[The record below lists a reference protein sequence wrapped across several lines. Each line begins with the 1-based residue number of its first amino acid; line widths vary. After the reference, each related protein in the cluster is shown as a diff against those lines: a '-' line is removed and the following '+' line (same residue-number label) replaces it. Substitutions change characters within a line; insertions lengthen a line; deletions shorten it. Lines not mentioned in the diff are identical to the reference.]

1 MSTQN
6 FVLDKAPYIRKAD
19 NKGYGTAV
27 MMRDFLIALLPL
39 IIFAWV
45 KNGLLPFINGDTS
58 SVWNMLRPLVMVA
71 LGGLTS
77 YLTELGFYILRGE
90 KDVFRRLKV
99 SFPAIPGIL
108 LAMILP
114 FKTPLWVLIL
124 GAFFATFFGKLVFG
138 GFGNNISTR
147 RSSAIYSSRPPS
159 PRKFSAI
166 ISTHRR
172 R

>member
-45 KNGLLPFINGDTS
+45 KNGLLPFINRDTS

-71 LGGLTS
+71 LEVS
-77 YLTELGFYILRGE
+77 RHISPNLGFIFYAAR
-90 KDVFRRLKV
+90 
-99 SFPAIPGIL
+99 
-108 LAMILP
+108 
-114 FKTPLWVLIL
+114 KT
-124 GAFFATFFGKLVFG
+124 FFAG
-138 GFGNNISTR
+138 
-147 RSSAIYSSRPPS
+147 
-159 PRKFSAI
+159 
-166 ISTHRR
+166 
-172 R
+172 